1 MKKKLTMAAA
11 EALKQAHPVNCGH
24 AVMDYVAF
32 VPSPRDRSRGRIYA
46 YTISHGE
53 GDGEQP
59 WDWAC
64 CRGTYG
70 DSNDV
75 SEAARRG
82 AGEGVAR
89 VRRKIA
95 DMAMA

>member
-1 MKKKLTMAAA
+1 MRKRLTMAAA
-11 EALKQAHPVNCGH
+11 EAMSEAYPVNCGG

-32 VPSPRDRSRGRIYA
+32 IPSASNQARGRIYA
-46 YTISHGE
+46 FTVSHGE

-59 WDWAC
+59 WDWASC
-64 CRGTYG
+64 IGSYA

-75 SEAARRG
+75 AEAARRG
-82 AGEGVAR
+82 AGEGVMR

-95 DMAMA
+95 DRG